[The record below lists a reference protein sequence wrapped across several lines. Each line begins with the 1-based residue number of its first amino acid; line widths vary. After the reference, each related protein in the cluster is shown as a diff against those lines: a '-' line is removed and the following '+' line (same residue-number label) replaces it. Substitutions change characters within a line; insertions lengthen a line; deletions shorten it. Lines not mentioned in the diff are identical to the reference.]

1 MALQWNFDQVSGTI
15 TYGGKTFR
23 WFQGNAR
30 MIILN
35 EFQENG
41 KEMYNLDGFA
51 FDDEHLKN
59 MLGITKGH
67 TNIYIDFG
75 TPVTQ
80 LTVYRKY
87 VTDWE
92 KLIKIFIKA
101 FPEIEIT
108 LKYVEDK

>member
-1 MALQWNFDQVSGTI
+1 MALRWDFNQVSGTI

-23 WFQGNAR
+23 WFEGNAR

-41 KEMYNLDGFA
+41 KEMYNLEGFS
-51 FDDEHLKN
+51 FDDDHLKN
-59 MLGITKGH
+59 ILGITKGH
-67 TNIYIDFG
+67 TNVYVDFG

-87 VTDWE
+87 TTNWD
-92 KLIKIFIKA
+92 KLIKIFVKA

-108 LKYVEDK
+108 LKDEEGK